1 MADLILLYFQNEEAI
16 RCSDLVNATSR
27 VKAHGSFSGK
37 AIVKIMPEYGNED
50 DSHVTSLEFDT
61 ESNEWVPTT
70 A

>member
-27 VKAHGSFSGK
+27 VKARGGFLGK
-37 AIVKIMPEYGNED
+37 AVVKIMPENGSD
-50 DSHVTSLEFDT
+50 GTHVTSLEFDAQ
-61 ESNEWVPTT
+61 SNEWVPTT